1 MERFILFLHVLGA
14 VAMGFYLLAPLIV
27 SQLNKLE
34 GEAKKGILSVMR
46 SLNTY
51 AQYGLVLELLTGI
64 YLFAQDDYSV
74 LWIVLTSVLF
84 VLIGA
89 FGGMMGSAAPCAGRS
104 QREAR
109 HHCGASQ
116 AAHLRND
123 GMRVVRSYF
132 IRYDVPPLVRLNSN
146 YCIQSLL

>member
-34 GEAKKGILSVMR
+34 GEAKKGMLSVMR

-74 LWIVLTSVLF
+74 LWIVLTSLLF

-89 FGGMMGSAAPCAGRS
+89 FGGMMGGPLRRALDGLTEKRDIAAELRKLRVFGTMVCAS
-104 QREAR
+104 F
-109 HHCGASQ
+109 
-116 AAHLRND
+116 AAILFVMMFH
-123 GMRVVRSYF
+123 
-132 IRYDVPPLVRLNSN
+132 RLFA
-146 YCIQSLL
+146 

>member
-89 FGGMMGSAAPCAGRS
+89 FGGMMGGP
-104 QREAR
+104 
-109 HHCGASQ
+109 
-116 AAHLRND
+116 LRRALD
-123 GMRVVRSYF
+123 GLKEKRDITAELRKLRIFGTMVCVSF
-132 IRYDVPPLVRLNSN
+132 VAILFVMMFHRLFA
-146 YCIQSLL
+146 